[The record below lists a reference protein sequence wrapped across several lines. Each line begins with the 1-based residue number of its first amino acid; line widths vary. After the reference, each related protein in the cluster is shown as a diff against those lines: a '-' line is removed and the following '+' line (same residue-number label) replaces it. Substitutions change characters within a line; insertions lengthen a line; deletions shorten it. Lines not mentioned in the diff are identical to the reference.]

1 MDELEQKLKHTRLAV
16 PSAELDRRIDDA
28 VAAARRRRNTSRK
41 AAFWWWTTAL
51 ATAGS
56 LTALLVVF
64 PRRSFPAPEVEVYR
78 IEAQGRMRE
87 MLLGPIINR
96 DAAPQFVFHVNT
108 P

>member
-28 VAAARRRRNTSRK
+28 VAAAWRRRKASRK
-41 AAFWWWTTAL
+41 AAFWWWTAAL

-56 LTALLVVF
+56 ITALLVVST
-64 PRRSFPAPEVEVYR
+64 RRSFPAPEVALYR

-87 MLLGPIINR
+87 MLLNSTMTR
-96 DAAPQFVFHVNT
+96 DASPQFVFRVNT